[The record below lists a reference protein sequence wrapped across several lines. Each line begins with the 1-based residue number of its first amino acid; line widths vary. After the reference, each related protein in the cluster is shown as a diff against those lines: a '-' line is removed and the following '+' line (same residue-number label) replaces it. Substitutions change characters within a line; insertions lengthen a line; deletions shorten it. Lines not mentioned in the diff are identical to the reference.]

1 MKRRMFKPFMLALGA
16 LSLVV
21 VSCKKDEVK
30 PTDDHDHHHNDS
42 ELITTLE
49 LKFTGKGKLGSDTT
63 FVVSFNDPDGDGG
76 NTATQ
81 FDTINL
87 LKNSSYNVEV
97 TLLDKSKTPADTISN
112 EVLEEANEHLFFYSS
127 NPIGLVNVA
136 ITDKDG
142 NGKNLGLKST
152 WTTTNTGS
160 GKVKVKLMHQPGT
173 KDGTSATGDT
183 DVEVDFQVN
192 VN

>member
-1 MKRRMFKPFMLALGA
+1 MKKGMFKPFMLALGA

-30 PTDDHDHHHNDS
+30 PTDDHDHNDS
-42 ELITTLE
+42 ELITTME
-49 LKFTGKGKLGSDTT
+49 LHFTDSLSGNT
-63 FVVSFNDPDGDGG
+63 FKVVFNDPDGDGG
-76 NTATQ
+76 NAPTQ
-81 FDTINL
+81 FDTIHL
-87 LKNSSYNVEV
+87 LKNSTYKVEL

-112 EVLEEANEHLFFYSS
+112 EVLEEANDHLFFYSS
-127 NPIGLVNVA
+127 NPLDLVNVA

-152 WTTTNTGS
+152 WTTSNAGS
-160 GKVKVKLMHQPGT
+160 GKVKVKLMHQPGV

-192 VN
+192 VK

>member
-30 PTDDHDHHHNDS
+30 PAEPTPPNEN

-49 LKFTGKGKLGSDTT
+49 LKFSGKGVIGNDTT
-63 FVVSFNDPDGDGG
+63 FVVTFNDPDGDGG
-76 NTATQ
+76 NAPTQ
-81 FDTINL
+81 ETIHL
-87 LKNSSYNVEV
+87 LKNSTYKVEV
-97 TLLDKSKTPADTISN
+97 TLLDKSKTPAETISN
-112 EVLEEANEHLFFYSS
+112 EVLAEANDHLFFYSS
-127 NPIGLVNVA
+127 NPTGLVDVL
-136 ITDKDG
+136 ITDKDS

-152 WTTTNTGS
+152 WTTTNAGS
-160 GKVKVKLMHQPGT
+160 GKVKVKLMHQPGV

-183 DVEVDFQVN
+183 DIEVDFQVN
-192 VN
+192 VK

>member
-30 PTDDHDHHHNDS
+30 PAEPTPPNEN

-49 LKFTGKGKLGSDTT
+49 LKFSGKGVLGNDTT
-63 FVVSFNDPDGDGG
+63 FVVTFNDPDGDGG
-76 NTATQ
+76 NAPTQ
-81 FDTINL
+81 FETIHL
-87 LKNSSYNVEV
+87 LKNSTYKVEV
-97 TLLDKSKTPADTISN
+97 TLLDKSKTPAETISN
-112 EVLEEANEHLFFYSS
+112 EVLAEANDHLFFYSS
-127 NPIGLVNVA
+127 NPTGLVDVL
-136 ITDKDG
+136 ITDKDS

-152 WTTTNTGS
+152 WTTTNAGS
-160 GKVKVKLMHQPGT
+160 GKVKVKLMHQPGV

-183 DVEVDFQVN
+183 DIEVDFQVN
-192 VN
+192 VK

>member
-1 MKRRMFKPFMLALGA
+1 MFKPFMLALGA

-21 VSCKKDEVK
+21 LSCKKDDLK
-30 PTDDHDHHHNDS
+30 PTDDHDHNDS

-49 LKFTGKGKLGSDTT
+49 LKFSGKGVLGNDTT
-63 FVVSFNDPDGDGG
+63 FVVTFNDPDGDDG
-76 NTATQ
+76 NAATQ
-81 FDTINL
+81 FDTIHL
-87 LKNSSYNVEV
+87 LKNSTYNVEL

-112 EVLEEANEHLFFYSS
+112 EVLKEANDHLFFYSS

-152 WTTTNTGS
+152 WTTTNAGS
-160 GKVKVKLMHQPGT
+160 GKVNVKLMHQPGV
-173 KDGTSATGDT
+173 KDGTSETGDT
-183 DVEVDFQVN
+183 DVDIDFQVY
-192 VN
+192 VK